1 VTLDSSA
8 TLTVMVDKPIPH
20 KGVGLEV
27 EIRSDF
33 LKVIGVE
40 PFSPAARAGI
50 RIGDHIVAIGTQRV
64 AHMDDEESASALSL
78 AVDRT
83 QTLGVTDSQ
92 GQGER
97 ELKLDQGYIWLVM

>member
-1 VTLDSSA
+1 
-8 TLTVMVDKPIPH
+8 
-20 KGVGLEV
+20 
-27 EIRSDF
+27 
-33 LKVIGVE
+33 
-40 PFSPAARAGI
+40 
-50 RIGDHIVAIGTQRV
+50 
-64 AHMDDEESASALSL
+64 LSL